1 MSSTTKLP
9 AACAPEPKPTAADVA
24 AHAAAS
30 YVRPARRLVAAGVKR
45 GNGPLI
51 VEQPQPADLT
61 PAVAR

>member
-1 MSSTTKLP
+1 MSELP
-9 AACAPEPKPTAADVA
+9 AACTPEPKPTAADVA

-45 GNGPLI
+45 GTGQLI
-51 VEQPQPADLT
+51 VEQPQSAAPT